1 MRKRG
6 RKSAAELATITP
18 QGLVERVQ
26 RPDAPYTLSDVEAAE
41 WRAIVASMPAD
52 WFTRE
57 TWPLLEQYCRH
68 SIRAWKVS
76 MLLTQLETQKGD
88 LEVDHWLKLLGAQER
103 ESRALAMLARQMRLS
118 QVSTMRQDRTPKPP
132 PEGPKPW
139 EFTGLEV

>member
-1 MRKRG
+1 MKKRG

-18 QGLVERVQ
+18 EGLVERVE

-41 WRAIVASMPAD
+41 WRAIVARMPAD

-68 SIRAWKVS
+68 AVRAWKVS
-76 MLLTQLETQKGD
+76 MLLTQMETEPGP
-88 LEVDHWLKLLGAQER
+88 LHTDHWLKLLGAQER

-118 QVSTMRQDRTPKPP
+118 QVSTMRQDRTPKP
-132 PEGPKPW
+132 ESKGPRPW
-139 EFTGLEV
+139 EVSGFDN